1 MLRLF
6 LQVNQMRRVV
16 LIVAAIFVFTEALS
30 VGVRADQQQVPQGQ
44 GGAPAPARQGGQ
56 GQAGQGQAGQGRQGG
71 SNVQDVVG
79 GVNQQQGGAQ
89 GQGRGGA
96 GGRGRAAG
104 PPPKPAPRDAN
115 GRAILWGFTP
125 QEKGVWLPGSG
136 ITITTPIAKYET
148 IPFQPWAKALYDFRQ
163 TNELE
168 PHTRCKA
175 SGFSRQFETPYGVE
189 FVNLPEMNLM
199 YIFDIGGPH
208 TYRTIYMDGRTHPAN
223 LKPAYYGHSIGWW
236 EGDTLVVDTVGY
248 NESFWLDRR
257 GLPHTDKLHTQERF
271 TRTDQATIKYETL
284 VDDPGAYTEPWKGGF
299 NLRWEPGTELFE
311 YVCQQANYATE
322 LMVGDYGK
330 VDRTSDIIP

>member
-1 MLRLF
+1 
-6 LQVNQMRRVV
+6 MRRVG
-16 LIVAAIFVFTEALS
+16 LIVAAVFVFTSALS
-30 VGVRADQQQVPQGQ
+30 VGLGADQQQDPQGQ
-44 GGAPAPARQGGQ
+44 GGAAPASQGGGGQGSGPQNTIGGVGVPPDTPQQGGGQ
-56 GQAGQGQAGQGRQGG
+56 GQG
-71 SNVQDVVG
+71 
-79 GVNQQQGGAQ
+79 
-89 GQGRGGA
+89 GRGGG

-115 GRAILWGFTP
+115 GRAILWGATP
-125 QEKGVWLPGSG
+125 QEKGVWLPTIG
-136 ITITTPIAKYET
+136 ITAPIADYKT

-168 PHTRCKA
+168 PHTRCKP

-189 FVNLPEMNLM
+189 FVNLPEFGRL

-208 TYRTIYMDGRTHPAN
+208 TFRTVYMDGRTHPADV
-223 LKPAYYGHSIGWW
+223 KPSYYGHSIGRW
-236 EGDTLVVDTVGY
+236 EGDTLVIDTVGF
-248 NESFWLDRR
+248 NETFWLDRR
-257 GLPHTDKLHTQERF
+257 GLPHTNQMHVTERF

-299 NLRWEPGTELFE
+299 NLRWEAGTELFE

-330 VDRTSDIIP
+330 GDRTSDIIP